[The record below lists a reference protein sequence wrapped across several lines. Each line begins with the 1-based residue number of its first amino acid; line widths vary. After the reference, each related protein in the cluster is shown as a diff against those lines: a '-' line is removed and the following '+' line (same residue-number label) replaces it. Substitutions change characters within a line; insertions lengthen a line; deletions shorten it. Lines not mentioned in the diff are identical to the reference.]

1 MQMWFCTKAININC
15 RETGYI
21 AIKETLQFRLFTIL
35 TLNFEQAVILDN
47 FIVEFSE
54 HVSVV
59 VDKFEELSSYSPEII
74 LANGQTGWNLKREKY
89 IFCWKFRFLRFGS
102 YKHNSL
108 HILPPKNTWT
118 EVNKLQ
124 ESTRFN

>member
-1 MQMWFCTKAININC
+1 MDI
-15 RETGYI
+15 
-21 AIKETLQFRLFTIL
+21 FTNL

-74 LANGQTGWNLKREKY
+74 LANGQTWGNLKIEKY
-89 IFCWKFRFLRFGS
+89 SFFAE
-102 YKHNSL
+102 N
-108 HILPPKNTWT
+108 
-118 EVNKLQ
+118 
-124 ESTRFN
+124 